1 MNKTTKKTVNKT
13 KKENTPQVEQYLYSV
28 GWSDEDDSFVARVA
42 EFPSLAAHGDTQEE
56 ALREIKDVV
65 GFVLKDLTESKD
77 PIPEPFGKRSFS
89 GRLVLRMPEYMH
101 RQLAIEAM
109 QQGISRRSIV
119 ESEIGSEKLTVI
131 CFRKLFFAH
140 KFSNAE

>member
-1 MNKTTKKTVNKT
+1 MNSKNKKTKNLSKT
-13 KKENTPQVEQYLYSV
+13 EQYLYSV
-28 GWSDEDDSFVARVA
+28 GWSETDEAFVARVA

-65 GFVLKDLTESKD
+65 NFVLNDLQESNE

-101 RQLAIEAM
+101 RQLALEAM
-109 QQGISRRSIV
+109 REGISLNQLLNLKL
-119 ESEIGSEKLTVI
+119 ESS
-131 CFRKLFFAH
+131 R
-140 KFSNAE
+140 

>member
-1 MNKTTKKTVNKT
+1 MNSKKQVKT
-13 KKENTPQVEQYLYSV
+13 KKESLPKAEHYLYSV
-28 GWSDEDDSFVARVA
+28 GWSEADEAFVARVA

-65 GFVLKDLTESKD
+65 GFVLNDLTESGET
-77 PIPEPFGKRSFS
+77 IPEPFGKRSFS

-109 QQGISRRSIV
+109 QQGISLNQLLNL
-119 ESEIGSEKLTVI
+119 KLE
-131 CFRKLFFAH
+131 ASH
-140 KFSNAE
+140 